1 MATLN
6 EQSNSRFLTLP
17 SVLIIFTAVCFL
29 VLLAA
34 ARPVLSR
41 SSQPAAA
48 AEVSSQVQPGTA
60 TNQPMVHKTAKPRA
74 GKPKI
79 AKDI

>member
-1 MATLN
+1 MTTLN
-6 EQSNSRFLTLP
+6 EQSDSRFFSFP

-41 SSQPAAA
+41 SSQSPSA
-48 AEVSSQVQPGTA
+48 VSAQVQPA
-60 TNQPMVHKTAKPRA
+60 TTVNQPTVQKIAKPRA
-74 GKPKI
+74 GKPKT

>member
-1 MATLN
+1 MTTLN
-6 EQSNSRFLTLP
+6 EQGNSRFISLP
-17 SVLIIFTAVCFL
+17 SVLIVFTAICFL
-29 VLLAA
+29 VLLTA

-41 SSQPAAA
+41 SSQPDPAVQVGELSQPATT
-48 AEVSSQVQPGTA
+48 VSQPTVQ
-60 TNQPMVHKTAKPRA
+60 KIAKPRA